1 MKLGLIAGNGRFP
14 FLLLDAARAQG
25 FAVTVAAIREETDP
39 EINHR
44 GAVDEKISVH
54 WLSLGE
60 LSRLIETFHKEGV
73 SMAVMAGQVKH
84 KQIFS
89 SIRPDWRLAKLLLN
103 LRTRNTDM
111 LLGAVAKVLGDE
123 GIELISSTSFLEPL
137 LAQEGVLT
145 SRAPDEEE
153 RKNIEYGL
161 NVARSV
167 AGFDIGQTVVVA
179 AQACVAVEAME
190 GTDAAIERAGA
201 LMRTPRRR
209 RLHAHYPDDK
219 DLSDTLQRRLTVVKV
234 AKPKQDMRFDVPV
247 IGIRTME
254 TMFAAGAS
262 CLSVE
267 AGTDAA
273 LRSRCAPRAR
283 QRGRHCHVAVP
294 RMTELAS
301 LYCTILA
308 NSPVFSFHL
317 FRRSYVKRSA
327 FVLHSRGSCARGW
340 IRHCPCSRS
349 DDAQPPAGGAHLYP
363 SLAGRLPDRPGQL
376 PRQVGGALL
385 LPQGHDPGM
394 HHRSPQLPARP
405 IEVSKPLNAVIVGVS
420 VDTPDSHKQFCTK
433 EGLTF
438 RLLADPEHKVVDEYG
453 SLGHFGA
460 MTIAQRN
467 TFLIDPEGK
476 IVKVWT
482 KVDPS
487 HHSEEVL
494 QQLAELKK

>member
-25 FAVTVAAIREETDP
+25 LSVTVAAIREETDP

-60 LSRLIETFHKEGV
+60 LSRLIDVFHKEGV

-145 SRAPDEEE
+145 NRAPDEEE
-153 RKNIEYGL
+153 RKNIDYGL

-201 LMRTPRRR
+201 LMRSLEEDATPP
-209 RLHAHYPDDK
+209 HHPDDN
-219 DLSDTLQRRLTVVKV
+219 DLSLASPTLQRRLTVVKV
-234 AKPKQDMRFDVPV
+234 AKPNQDMRFDVPV
-247 IGIRTME
+247 IGIRTIE
-254 TMFAAGAS
+254 TMRVAGAT

-267 AGTDAA
+267 AGRTLLFDRDT
-273 LRSRCAPRAR
+273 LIGRANEA
-283 QRGRHCHVAVP
+283 GIAIVAVP
-294 RMTELAS
+294 R
-301 LYCTILA
+301 
-308 NSPVFSFHL
+308 
-317 FRRSYVKRSA
+317 
-327 FVLHSRGSCARGW
+327 
-340 IRHCPCSRS
+340 
-349 DDAQPPAGGAHLYP
+349 
-363 SLAGRLPDRPGQL
+363 
-376 PRQVGGALL
+376 
-385 LPQGHDPGM
+385 
-394 HHRSPQLPARP
+394 
-405 IEVSKPLNAVIVGVS
+405 
-420 VDTPDSHKQFCTK
+420 
-433 EGLTF
+433 
-438 RLLADPEHKVVDEYG
+438 
-453 SLGHFGA
+453 
-460 MTIAQRN
+460 
-467 TFLIDPEGK
+467 
-476 IVKVWT
+476 
-482 KVDPS
+482 
-487 HHSEEVL
+487 
-494 QQLAELKK
+494 